1 MKQTEETHFTFC
13 TDIFQGKYLDI
24 EGKGKVEIK
33 IDYPLFSREEEGKIT
48 VEMTHNN
55 GKILLHTLFPGDTYT
70 LNHKVG
76 ITATKDIKKDHA
88 FPIVFKMDGQEYKL
102 NRTKQNK
109 LILTK

>member
-1 MKQTEETHFTFC
+1 MKQAEETHFTFC

-24 EGKGKVEIK
+24 EGKGKVEIR
-33 IDYPLFSREEEGKIT
+33 IDYPENDPEHKIT

-55 GKILLHTLFPGDTYT
+55 EKILLHTLFPGDTYT

-76 ITATKDIKKDHA
+76 ITATKNIKKDHA